1 MTAVVW
7 ADGALRGP
15 AEPVVSAMNHG
26 LTVGDGVY
34 ETIGMREGQPFA
46 LTRHMLRLQYSAERL
61 GITDLDIHWIRDG
74 IAQVIAAR
82 PQDIV
87 RVRVTVTSGIGPM
100 GYVRGDGSP
109 TVIIVGGP
117 GVRPRTCVAVRAPWK
132 RNERSPLAG
141 VKTTS
146 AAENV
151 VMAHFARDKGA
162 DEAIMSNTHGHLCEG
177 TGTNVFIERKG
188 EVLTPPLASGCLP
201 GITRGLV
208 LEWGARAG
216 LPVRVA
222 APGELPM
229 AVLDEVLSGESFASV
244 TSSTRGMQPISRL
257 DGVDVA
263 AGPLLVRLAGLY
275 EQFATADWDPAPPR
289 GAVLKDEPVR

>member
-15 AEPVVSAMNHG
+15 AEPVVSALNHG
-26 LTVGDGVY
+26 LTVGDGAY

-61 GITDLDIHWIRDG
+61 GITDLDIHWIRGG

-82 PQDIV
+82 PQDVV

-100 GYVRGDGSP
+100 GYTRGDGSP
-109 TVIIVGGP
+109 SVIIVGGP
-117 GVRPRTCVAVRAPWK
+117 GVRPKTCVAVRAPWK

-162 DEAIMSNTHGHLCEG
+162 DEAIVSNTHGHLCEG
-177 TGTNVFIERKG
+177 TGTNIFIERKG

-229 AVLDEVLSGESFASV
+229 AVLDEVLHGDAFASV

-257 DGVDVA
+257 DGVDVVP
-263 AGPLLVRLAGLY
+263 GQLLVRLAGLY
-275 EQFATADWDPAPPR
+275 EQLAMADADPPPPR
-289 GAVLKDEPVR
+289 GAVARDEPVR

>member
-15 AEPVVSAMNHG
+15 AEPVVSALNHG

-61 GITDLDIHWIRDG
+61 GLRDLDIHWIRDG

-87 RVRVTVTSGIGPM
+87 RVRVTVTSGVGPM

-109 TVIIVGGP
+109 SVVIVGGP

-162 DEAIMSNTHGHLCEG
+162 DEALISNTHGHLCEG
-177 TGTNVFIERKG
+177 TGTNIFIERKG

-229 AVLDEVLSGESFASV
+229 AVLDEVMSGESFASV
-244 TSSTRGMQPISRL
+244 TSSTRGMQAISRL
-257 DGVDVA
+257 DGVDTA
-263 AGPLLVRLAGLY
+263 AGPVLTRLAGLY
-275 EQFATADWDPAPPR
+275 EQFATADPDPAPPR
-289 GAVLKDEPVR
+289 GAAARVEPVR

>member
-1 MTAVVW
+1 MTSVVW
-7 ADGALRGP
+7 ADGQLRAPG
-15 AEPVVSAMNHG
+15 EPVYSALDHG
-26 LTVGDGVY
+26 ATVGDGVF
-34 ETIGMREGQPFA
+34 ETISMREGQPFA

-61 GITDLDIHWIRDG
+61 GLKDIDVHWIRDG
-74 IAQVIAAR
+74 ISQVIAAR

-87 RVRVTVTSGIGPM
+87 RLRVTVTSGMGPM
-100 GYVRGDGSP
+100 GYSRGEGMSH
-109 TVIIVGGP
+109 VVIVGGP
-117 GVRPRTCVAVRAPWK
+117 GVKPRQCYAVRAPWK

-151 VMAHFARDKGA
+151 VMAAFARDKGA
-162 DEAIMSNTHGHLCEG
+162 DEAIVSNTHGHLCEG
-177 TGTNVFIERKG
+177 TGSNIFIERNG

-229 AVLDEVLSGESFASV
+229 AVLDEVMRGEAYASV

-257 DGVDVA
+257 DGADIKP
-263 AGPLLVRLAGLY
+263 GPVLTRLQTLF
-275 EQFATADWDPAPPR
+275 EQFASADPDPAPPR
-289 GAVLKDEPVR
+289 GAIARPEPVR